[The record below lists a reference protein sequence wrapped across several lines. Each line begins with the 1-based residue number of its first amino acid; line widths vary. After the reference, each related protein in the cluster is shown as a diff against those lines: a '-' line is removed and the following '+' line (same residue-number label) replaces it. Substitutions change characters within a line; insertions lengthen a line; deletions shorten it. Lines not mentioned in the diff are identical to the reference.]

1 MLVYAGIDEA
11 GYGPMLGPL
20 CVGCTVFVL
29 SEDDP
34 ADGPPDLWRR
44 LKQAVCRRPG
54 DKRRRVAVD
63 DSKRL
68 KGPRDGAGHPLRH
81 LERAVL
87 AFGPGLE
94 PAPADDGG
102 LFRLLGTDISAQ
114 PWFASTSAIPVGQT
128 SQEIRISRGRI
139 DRAMAAA
146 AIRCASISCRA
157 LDAGRFNTEVRDS
170 GSKATV
176 NFRLA
181 IELVESV
188 LAAFPGEHVRVLI
201 DRHGGRTRYAETIVE
216 ALPGASV
223 ETVAETETLSRYRM
237 EHRGRRATVSFAAG
251 GDGRFFPVALAS
263 MTAKYV
269 RDLLMMRL
277 NRFFQEHMPELQPT
291 AGYYGDARR
300 YLEQIRPVMRRLRI
314 RPAELVRSV

>member
-29 SEDDP
+29 DEDDP

-44 LKQAVCRRPG
+44 LSAAVCRRPG
-54 DKRRRVAVD
+54 DKKRRVAVD

-68 KGPRDGAGHPLRH
+68 KGPRDGPSHPLRH

-87 AFGPGLE
+87 GFGAGFE
-94 PAPADDGG
+94 PAPADDDR
-102 LFRLLGTDISAQ
+102 LYALLGTDVPAQ
-114 PWFASTSAIPVGQT
+114 PWFASTSTLPVGQT
-128 SQEIRISRGRI
+128 PQEIRIARARI
-139 DRAMAAA
+139 ERAMARAS
-146 AIRCASISCRA
+146 IRCASIACRA
-157 LDAGRFNTEVRDS
+157 LDAGRFNSEVRDS

-181 IELVESV
+181 IELLESV
-188 LAAFPGEHVRVLI
+188 LAAFPGEQSRVVV
-201 DRHGGRTRYAETIVE
+201 DRHGGRTHYADALRES
-216 ALPGASV
+216 LPGARI
-223 ETVAETETLSRYRM
+223 ETIAETETLCRYVV
-237 EHRGRRATVSFAAG
+237 EVRGRRATVSFAAG

-269 RDLLMMRL
+269 RDLLMLRL
-277 NRFFQEHMPELQPT
+277 NRFFQEHLPELQPT

-300 YLEQIRPVMRRLRI
+300 YLDQIRPVMRRLRI